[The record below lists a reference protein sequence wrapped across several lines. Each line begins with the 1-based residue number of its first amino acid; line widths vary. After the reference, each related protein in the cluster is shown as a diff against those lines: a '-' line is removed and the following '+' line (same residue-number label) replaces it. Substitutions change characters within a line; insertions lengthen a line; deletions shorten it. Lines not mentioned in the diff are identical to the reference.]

1 MSRAPSRDDTFSKRI
16 KSKTR
21 SNSSGR
27 QNTFRPQRSVT
38 QSPTKRSVAQSP
50 TKKFFRGQ
58 STRKS
63 SSKEK
68 PKFSPKAGF
77 AQCSICSR
85 NFAPERIGKHKEI
98 CAKSTSRKRRKVFD
112 VSASRVQGTEA
123 AQFQGVKVGEIYLSV
138 AFGLKS
144 HSIF

>member
-1 MSRAPSRDDTFSKRI
+1 MSRAPSRDDTFSKRR

-21 SNSSGR
+21 SNNSSSR

-38 QSPTKRSVAQSP
+38 QSPTK
-50 TKKFFRGQ
+50 KFSRGQ

-68 PKFSPKAGF
+68 PKFAPKAGF

-112 VSASRVQGTEA
+112 VSASRVEGTEA